1 MDDLAA
7 RFEAERGR
15 LRGLAYRMLGSAA
28 EADDAVQEAWLRLN
42 RVDSVGNL
50 AAWLTTVVSRVCL
63 DVLRSRKARREEPF
77 EAVPEPVADADPAG
91 EAALADSV
99 GRALLVVLDALG
111 PAERIAFV
119 LHDLFAVP
127 FDRIAPVLDRTP
139 VAAKKLASRA
149 RQRVRGTTPLPPA
162 DLARHRRVVDAFL
175 AAARGGDLAALLDV
189 LAPDVVRRADAAA
202 LPAGVALETR
212 GARAVAEET
221 QVFGKRAR
229 FAETALV
236 DGAVGVVVAP
246 HGRLVLALTVTVEG
260 ERVAAYEVIADPA
273 RLAALHVT
281 LLSA

>member
-7 RFEAERGR
+7 EFEAERGR
-15 LRGLAYRMLGSAA
+15 LRGLAHRMLGSAA
-28 EADDAVQEAWLRLN
+28 EADDAVQEAWLRLQ

-77 EAVPEPVADADPAG
+77 DVFPEPVDDADPAA

-119 LHDLFAVP
+119 LHDLFEVP
-127 FDRIAPVLDRTP
+127 FDRIGPVLDRTP

-149 RQRVRGTTPLPPA
+149 RQRVRGTSPLPPA
-162 DLARHRRVVDAFL
+162 DLARHRRVVDSFL

-202 LPAGVALETR
+202 LPAGAALETR

-229 FAETALV
+229 FAEPALV
-236 DGAVGVVVAP
+236 DGAVGLVVAP
-246 HGRLVLALTVTVEG
+246 RGRLVLALAVTVEG

>member
-1 MDDLAA
+1 MEDLAA
-7 RFEAERGR
+7 DFEAERGR

-42 RVDSVGNL
+42 RADPVDNL

-63 DVLRSRKARREEPF
+63 DVLRSRKTRREEPF
-77 EAVPEPVADADPAG
+77 EVFPEPVDDADPAD
-91 EAALADSV
+91 EAALADAV
-99 GRALLVVLDALG
+99 GRALLVVLAALG

-149 RQRVRGTTPLPPA
+149 RHRVRGTSPLPPA

-202 LPAGVALETR
+202 LPAGAALETR

-221 QVFGKRAR
+221 QVFGNRAR

-246 HGRLVLALTVTVEG
+246 RGRLVLALAVAVDG